1 MLANIYSEVL
11 TNEFGKRLHKRDD
24 SQMLEAGDRADNQLT
39 PLEPGANAC
48 PNNPGSDFT
57 ETLYEI

>member
-24 SQMLEAGDRADNQLT
+24 SQMLEAGDRADN
-39 PLEPGANAC
+39 
-48 PNNPGSDFT
+48 
-57 ETLYEI
+57 